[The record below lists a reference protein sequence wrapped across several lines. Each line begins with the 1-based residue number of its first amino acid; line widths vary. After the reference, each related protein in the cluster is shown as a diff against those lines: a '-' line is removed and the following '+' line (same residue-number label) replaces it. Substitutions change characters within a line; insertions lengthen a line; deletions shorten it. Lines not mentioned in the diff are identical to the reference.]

1 MSLQAA
7 LMAVMVPYAAIAVAG
22 WRGLRTHQRR
32 AGEPEEEAPPRPAFV
47 LGRTRLSVEA
57 IPVQAAVVDA
67 LRGLDRVAAR
77 HLTHLSVAAADNLM
91 VRADPLALHD
101 VLVDVVG
108 AAIGR
113 APCGSVLVSARL
125 HGGRIEIGV
134 TDDGDVPC
142 ADVMSAASDSS
153 REILALHGATL
164 EARAAAYGGT
174 EVALR
179 LLAPPARART
189 EAARAAPTPA
199 TPPVQPEQEAQGSK
213 RNSPVGRSVRSSSS
227 REVGTV

>member
-32 AGEPEEEAPPRPAFV
+32 VDEPAEDAPHRPGFI

-57 IPVQAAVVDA
+57 IPAQAAIMDA
-67 LRGLDRVAAR
+67 MRSLDRVAAR
-77 HLTHLSVAAADNLM
+77 HLTHLSIAAVDGLM
-91 VRADPLALHD
+91 VRADPLALHE

-113 APCGSVLVSARL
+113 TPCGSVLVSARL

-134 TDDGDVPC
+134 TDDGSATNVD
-142 ADVMSAASDSS
+142 AMSAASDTS

-164 EARAAAYGGT
+164 EARSAAYGGT
-174 EVALR
+174 EVMLR
-179 LLAPPARART
+179 LLAPPVRPRA
-189 EAARAAPTPA
+189 EAAQAA
-199 TPPVQPEQEAQGSK
+199 PVQPEQEAQGSK
-213 RNSPVGRSVRSSSS
+213 RNSVVERSVRSSSS